1 MQQLSI
7 LINKYREG
15 NASVKELYE
24 LLRLLDEHEHD
35 LYNQW
40 QSDIKTTLAAS
51 VINSNLEGSKAVIL
65 TKIKQKVAEK
75 PERIVDVKVKRF
87 FHSNLAIAAACIGL
101 LVMISLYYL
110 SNKAVVENEQQFP
123 VYAASNTTIIHT
135 GAEQKSIWL
144 TDSSEVL
151 LYEGSTLSYDSAYN
165 TTLRKLV
172 LNGKARFTVKKDKQ
186 RPFIVYTKNNSTTAL
201 GTVFE
206 VTQTGDSTIVH
217 LLEGSV
223 SVQSLDH
230 KNKEQVQLLPQ
241 QKSLSFT
248 DRTVIIKE
256 LPEKDT
262 PHLAKEKSATKNMGS
277 LQFKQATLEQVFTTL
292 SDKYKVEINY
302 NKTDITGMLFTGTF
316 SGKEAL
322 PQILNIIVRIN
333 NLTITA
339 GEQDFSITK

>member
-7 LINKYREG
+7 LINKYHEG
-15 NASVKELYE
+15 IASVQELYE
-24 LLRLLDEHEHD
+24 LLHLLDQQEHD
-35 LYNQW
+35 LYNRW

-51 VINSNLEGSKAVIL
+51 VINSDLEGSKAIIL
-65 TKIKQKVAEK
+65 TKIKQQVEEK
-75 PERIVDVKVKRF
+75 TERIVDIKVKRF
-87 FHSNLAIAAACIGL
+87 FHTNLAIAAACIGL
-101 LVMISLYYL
+101 LVMVSLYYL
-110 SNKAVVENEQQFP
+110 SNKPVVQNEEQFA
-123 VYAASNTTIIHT
+123 VYAASNTTIVHA
-135 GAEQKSIWL
+135 GAEQKNIWL

-165 TTLRKLV
+165 TTLRKLI

-223 SVQSLDH
+223 RVQSLDH
-230 KNKEQVQLLPQ
+230 KHAEQVLLLPQ

-248 DRTVIIKE
+248 DRTVLIKDGQQ
-256 LPEKDT
+256 KDT
-262 PHLAKEKSATKNMGS
+262 QHLAKEKSTPESTGN
-277 LQFKQATLEQVFTTL
+277 LQFRQATLEQVFTTL
-292 SDKYKVEINY
+292 ADKYKVKINY
-302 NKTDITGMLFTGTF
+302 NKTDMTGMLFTGTF
-316 SGKEAL
+316 SGNEAL
-322 PQILNIIVRIN
+322 PQILKIIAGIN

-339 GEQDFSITK
+339 VEQDYNITK